1 MRRMAR
7 SIALLS
13 ALLGLS
19 ACAEGRWVHPTHTE
33 DQAKQD
39 WEICK
44 AEVLSGQQHAKDRWP
59 AASTCPA
66 ACGQKA
72 IPTSKPGPS
81 SPLPLLTRSLA
92 SPFDR

>member
-1 MRRMAR
+1 MVR
-7 SIALLS
+7 SVALLS

-44 AEVLSGQQHAKDRWP
+44 AEVLSGQEHAKDTMAGGINLSGCMKSKGYTYVEAQP
-59 AASTCPA
+59 QQP
-66 ACGQKA
+66 
-72 IPTSKPGPS
+72 PT
-81 SPLPLLTRSLA
+81 PLNTVPR
-92 SPFDR
+92 